1 MRLQVG
7 SGIDNYLNKLEN
19 LDLTAP
25 EAIGKAIYQGAKIV
39 ADAIERNIEALPV
52 DDSRHSEQLKGIRSI
67 QKEGLKGRPKGKGGG
82 FGISPSRNDNG
93 YINVKLGFDGYNKL
107 KTKKY
112 PQGQPNAM
120 IARTFESGNSFTK
133 KIPFVAP
140 AVRATKDAAELKMAQ
155 IIDAETSKVMN

>member
-25 EAIGKAIYQGAKIV
+25 EAIGKAIYQGADIV
-39 ADAIERNIEALPV
+39 ADAIRTNIQNLPV
-52 DDSRHSEQLKGIRSI
+52 DDRPGIKDKITGLKSI
-67 QKEGLKGRPKGKGGG
+67 QKKALLAKGTFGL
-82 FGISPSRNDNG
+82 SPSRNDHG
-93 YINVKLGFDGYNKL
+93 YINVKAGFDGYNTL

-155 IIDAETSKVMN
+155 IIDAETSKIMK

>member
-7 SGIDNYLNKLEN
+7 SGIDNYLNKLQN
-19 LDLTAP
+19 LDYTAP
-25 EAIGKAIYQGAKIV
+25 QAIGRAIYEGADIV
-39 ADAIERNIEALPV
+39 ADAIKANIQKMPV
-52 DDSRHSEQLKGIRSI
+52 DDTPGIKDKITGIKSVQKKGLLVS
-67 QKEGLKGRPKGKGGG
+67 
-82 FGISPSRNDNG
+82 FGISPSRNDGG
-93 YINVKLGFDGYNKL
+93 YINVKAGFDGYNTL

-140 AVRATKDAAELKMAQ
+140 AVRATKDAAESKMAQ
-155 IIDAETSKVMN
+155 IIDAETSKIMK